1 MRGESGSV
9 SVGAIHASWPLG
21 SVPLSRLGVKEMRV
35 PSLVGIIL
43 TISGFVASCDNPP
56 AEYRVTLDG
65 QPADMELVATV
76 TWPPGEYAGFIED
89 SAFCGQ
95 VGYLMNR
102 DSVHWIDLATGEV
115 LGQIGGRG
123 QGPGEWEHAASVAAD
138 CERGMVYVV
147 DTLKGALAFSFST
160 GEYLDTISKPALFA
174 PGGGHAGAAHGEL
187 WVPGLWPSDGRDITT
202 VRAGSGMYQG
212 AELGW
217 RVSAD
222 HDAGTSIAAA
232 IAEDCYAIQ
241 SSCFTHPIDRFTESG
256 SSYWFVGQ
264 GASTRAHVLD
274 GDGRLVTSVDVRS
287 PRFERDGTR
296 ARLDVDVAQEM
307 RWGLTNSA
315 VQGVFAWKDTL
326 AVVHMLRATE
336 NWTLGQVMQ
345 FEVFLN
351 LFSSSGEPLVADLKL
366 PDFSIG
372 RSEEYI
378 YFLDYGEAGRRRNVD
393 QIDIRR
399 ISLPRLR
406 GRWLGNDGKLLSH

>member
-1 MRGESGSV
+1 MRTFLLFAITATASGTV
-9 SVGAIHASWPLG
+9 V
-21 SVPLSRLGVKEMRV
+21 
-35 PSLVGIIL
+35 
-43 TISGFVASCDNPP
+43 SCDKPP
-56 AEYRVTLDG
+56 AEYRVALDG
-65 QPADMELVATV
+65 QPVNMELVATV
-76 TWPPGEYAGFIED
+76 TWSRGEYAGFIED
-89 SAFCGQ
+89 SAFCGE

-102 DSVHWIDLATGEV
+102 DTVHWIDLATGRV

-123 QGPGEWEHAASVAAD
+123 QGPGEWQHAASLAAD
-138 CERGMVYVV
+138 CEKGIVYVV
-147 DTLKGALAFSFST
+147 DTLKGALAFSLST
-160 GEYLDTISKPALFA
+160 GEYLNTISKPAVFA

-187 WVPGLWPSDGRDITT
+187 WVPGLWPSDDRDITT
-202 VRAGSGMYQG
+202 VRAGTGMYQS
-212 AELGW
+212 AQLGW
-217 RVSAD
+217 RVPSD
-222 HDAGTSIAAA
+222 QDAGTPIAAA
-232 IAEDCYAIQ
+232 IEEDCYAIQ
-241 SSCFTHPIDRFTESG
+241 SSCFTHPIDRFMESG
-256 SSYWFVGQ
+256 SSFWFVGQ

-274 GDGRLVTSVDVRS
+274 DDGRLVTSVDVRS

-315 VQGVFAWKDTL
+315 VQGVFAWNDTL

-399 ISLPRLR
+399 ISLPGLR
-406 GRWLGNDGKLLSH
+406 DWWLGSDGEPLRN